1 MRTTKIKLK
10 NRIKQFQ
17 IFEIKPKE
25 VHLKQQKIIM
35 VSGELLDNKVK

>member
-17 IFEIKPKE
+17 IFEIKLME
-25 VHLKQQKIIM
+25 LHLKQQKIIM